1 MTPRLFTPLRL
12 RGLELRNRAWL
23 APMCQY
29 SAEDGVVG
37 DWHLIHLGSLATGGY
52 GLLLAEAT
60 AVLPEGR
67 ITPQCPGL
75 WNEDQVTAWKRV
87 VDAVHAL
94 GTPIGVQLAHAGRKA
109 STYRP
114 WAPARGSV
122 PPEDGGWTTR
132 SPSPVAH
139 TGLAAPSALSEA
151 EIADVVA
158 AFAAAAERA
167 DRAGF
172 DTVEVHAAH
181 GYLLHQ
187 FLSPLSNHREDGY
200 GGDLAGRARIVLEVV
215 AAVRAAWPA
224 DKPVLIRF
232 SASDWTEGGL
242 DVEEVAVVAA
252 WVRDLGVDLVDV
264 SSGGL
269 VDTAIPVGPGYQVP
283 FARRVREVAAV
294 AVAAVGLVTDPD
306 QAEEILTEEAADV
319 VLLGRAALREP
330 LWPLRAAAELGLPA
344 TLDGPAPWAPQYV
357 RGAITRA

>member
-1 MTPRLFTPLRL
+1 MTSRLFTSIRL
-12 RGLELRNRAWL
+12 RELELRNRAWL

-29 SAEDGVVG
+29 SAVDGVVG
-37 DWHLIHLGSLATGGY
+37 DWHLIHLGSLAAGGW

-60 AVLPEGR
+60 AVVPEGR

-75 WNEDQVTAWKRV
+75 WDEEQVTAWRRV

-114 WAPARGSV
+114 WAAGRGSV
-122 PPEDGGWTTR
+122 PADDGGWLTR
-132 SPSPVAH
+132 SASPEPH
-139 TGLAAPSALSEA
+139 IGLAAPSALTEA

-187 FLSPLSNHREDGY
+187 FLSPLSNHRTDGY

-224 DKPVLIRF
+224 PKPLLVRF
-232 SASDWTEGGL
+232 SATDWTEGGL
-242 DVEEVAVVAA
+242 EVEEVAEVAG
-252 WVRDLGVDLVDV
+252 WVSALGVDLVDV

-269 VDTAIPVGPGYQVP
+269 IDTRIPVGPGYQVP
-283 FARRVREVAAV
+283 FARRVREVSG
-294 AVAAVGLVTDPD
+294 AAVGAVGLITEPT
-306 QAEEILTEEAADV
+306 QAEEILADAADV
-319 VLLGRAALREP
+319 VLLGRVALREP
-330 LWPLRAAAELGLPA
+330 LWPLRAAAELGLPTA
-344 TLDGPAPWAPQYV
+344 LTGPAPWPPQYV
-357 RGAITRA
+357 RGALAPA

>member
-12 RGLELRNRAWL
+12 RGLELRNRVWL

-29 SAEDGVVG
+29 SAEAGVVG
-37 DWHLIHLGSLATGGY
+37 DWHLIHLGFQATGGY

-60 AVLPEGR
+60 AVVPEGR

-75 WNEDQVTAWKRV
+75 WTEEQVAAWARV

-114 WAPARGSV
+114 WAAGRGSV

-132 SPSPVAH
+132 SPSPVPH
-139 TGLAAPSALSEA
+139 IGLAEPTALDEA
-151 EIADVVA
+151 GIAEVVA
-158 AFAAAAERA
+158 AFGAAAERA

-187 FLSPLSNHREDGY
+187 FLSPLSNHRTDGY

-215 AAVRAAWPA
+215 AEVRAAFPA

-242 DVEEVAVVAA
+242 DVEEVAVVAG
-252 WVRDLGVDLVDV
+252 WVRELGVDLVDV

-269 VDTAIPVGPGYQVP
+269 IDTRIPVGPGYQVP
-283 FARRVREVAAV
+283 FARRIREVAGAPI
-294 AVAAVGLVTDPD
+294 AAVGLITDAK
-306 QAEEILTEEAADV
+306 QAEEILAEESADV

-330 LWPLRAAAELGLPA
+330 LWPLRAASELGLPA
-344 TLDGPAPWAPQYV
+344 ALDGPAPWAPQYV
-357 RGAITRA
+357 RGAL